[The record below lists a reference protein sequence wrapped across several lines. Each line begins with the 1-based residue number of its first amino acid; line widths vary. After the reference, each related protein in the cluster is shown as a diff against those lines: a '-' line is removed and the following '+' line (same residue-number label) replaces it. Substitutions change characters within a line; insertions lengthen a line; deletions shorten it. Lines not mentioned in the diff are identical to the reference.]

1 MPNTSAINIEDLRRR
16 AKRRLPRALFD
27 FVDGGG
33 EDEWS
38 VRENRAAFERLTFR
52 PRVLVD
58 VSQRDQTTTVLGQTL
73 SSPVVC
79 APTGLSGLVWPRG
92 EIEAAKA
99 AKKVGSIYTL
109 ATRATCSIEEVAEA
123 VDGHLW
129 FQVYVMNDRDITRRL
144 VERAT
149 AVGAKAMFLTVDVP
163 VVSQRERD
171 LRNGFTVPPKITVK
185 NAVDTLRRVDWLW
198 RMLRGPKITDR
209 NFLGLSSR
217 AGGSDLVH
225 LGGFVNRQYN
235 PSVTWDDFR
244 WFRSLWTGPLVV
256 KGILTAE
263 DARKAVDLGADGV
276 VVSNHGGRQ
285 LDYLPAA
292 IEALPEVVDA
302 VGNRAEV
309 LLDGGVRRGT
319 DVVKALAL
327 GARACMVG
335 RPYIWGLASGG
346 QPGVERALT
355 ILQTEVDRTLALIG
369 RPTLADLDRTALRRA
384 AGVAEPAAAT
394 AF

>member
-1 MPNTSAINIEDLRRR
+1 MAANDAINIEDLRQR
-16 AKRRLPRALFD
+16 ARRRLPHALFD

-38 VRENRAAFERLTFR
+38 VKENRDAFGRITFR

-58 VSQRDQTTTVLGQTL
+58 VSQRDQTTTILGQQL
-73 SSPVVC
+73 ASPIVI
-79 APTGLSGLVWPRG
+79 APTGLPGLLWPRG
-92 EIEAAKA
+92 EVEAAKA
-99 AKKVGSIYTL
+99 AKRVGSIYTL

-129 FQVYVMNDRDITRRL
+129 FQVYVMQDRDVTRHL

-149 AVGAKAMFLTVDVP
+149 RVGAKAMFLTVDVQ

-171 LRNGFTVPPKITVK
+171 LRNGFTVPPKVTIR
-185 NAVDTLRRVDWLW
+185 NAADTLRRVDWLW

-209 NFLGLSSR
+209 NFVSLSEQ
-217 AGGSDLVH
+217 AGGDDLVR
-225 LGGFVNRQYN
+225 LGGFVNRQYD
-235 PSVTWDDFR
+235 PSVNWDDFR
-244 WFRSLWTGPLVV
+244 WFRSIWNGPLVV
-256 KGILTAE
+256 KGVMTGE
-263 DARKAVDLGADGV
+263 DACKAVDLGADGI

-292 IEALPEVVDA
+292 IDALPEIVEA

-309 LLDGGVRRGT
+309 LLDSGVRRGT

-327 GARACMVG
+327 GAKACMVG
-335 RPYIWGLASGG
+335 RPYLWGLASGG

-369 RPTLADLDRTALRRA
+369 RPTLADLDRTAIR
-384 AGVAEPAAAT
+384 VAHGISAPAAIT